1 MPPYIEVEPH
11 TNTDDWSYETTTKNS
26 DVNQDINN
34 NNEQLSPLF
43 HDDSTEPPPTCRL
56 DRRQSDPC
64 LDMIIEEKPEKK
76 KEVIQPKSRIAQIIG
91 PESSYFSTS
100 STLTNNESQT
110 TAAKLPTNTDPIIPK
125 PPRKQVIYKNGIPI
139 KVDPDSPKKKEESK
153 VNTSKP
159 NILRI
164 GKKGWKIMKSLPKK
178 AFIWLLH

>member
-1 MPPYIEVEPH
+1 M
-11 TNTDDWSYETTTKNS
+11 
-26 DVNQDINN
+26 
-34 NNEQLSPLF
+34 
-43 HDDSTEPPPTCRL
+43 TE
-56 DRRQSDPC
+56 D
-64 LDMIIEEKPEKK
+64 KPEKK

-91 PESSYFSTS
+91 TESSYVSTA

-110 TAAKLPTNTDPIIPK
+110 TAAKQLPTNTEPTTPK

-153 VNTSKP
+153 VKTSTP